1 MVGFDVDAGFV
12 DGVFVS
18 GVGFAFAA
26 VVVGVVA
33 AEGLLLAPAA
43 FERAKPEASSG
54 GGASSACALPGFSF
68 ESVVLVAR
76 TLRGGASLIV
86 ATSMDGRLGGV
97 GAFVKGAFGV
107 SSALS
112 AAG

>member
-18 GVGFAFAA
+18 GVGFILAA
-26 VVVGVVA
+26 VVVVA
-33 AEGLLLAPAA
+33 AGGLLLAPVV

-54 GGASSACALPGFSF
+54 GGASSVCVLPGVSF

-86 ATSMDGRLGGV
+86 ATSMDGRRGGV